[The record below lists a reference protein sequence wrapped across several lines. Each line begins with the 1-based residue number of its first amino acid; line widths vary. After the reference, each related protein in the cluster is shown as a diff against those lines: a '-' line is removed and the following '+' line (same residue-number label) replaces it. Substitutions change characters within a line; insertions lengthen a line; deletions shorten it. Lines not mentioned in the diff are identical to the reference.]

1 MWCEKYADKGGKM
14 KKSFGK
20 WGCIL
25 VIFFAVFMTALNEE
39 TVYADE
45 PQYLGTE
52 INGSV
57 LTDQS
62 EAEDLQQSRLRN
74 SYLAQG
80 FVKITNN
87 GNGVVGI
94 GGSTTCFVTC
104 DVVKLNLYL
113 ERSKGDSNFSSYKS
127 FTYTANDTNSLGRS
141 MNYAVEKGYYYRL
154 RGYHYASENGKA
166 ENLIS
171 RTNGIYIG

>member
-1 MWCEKYADKGGKM
+1 M
-14 KKSFGK
+14 KKTFGK

-25 VIFFAVFMTALNEE
+25 AMFIGVLMLSLNEE

-45 PQYLGTE
+45 PQYLGTV
-52 INGSV
+52 IDGSV

-62 EAEDLQQSRLRN
+62 EAEDLQQTRLRN

-87 GNGVVGI
+87 GNGVVGV
-94 GGSTTCFVTC
+94 GGSTSCFVTC

-127 FTYTANDTNSLGRS
+127 FTYTVKNDSSLTRS
-141 MNYAVEKGYYYRL
+141 LNYAVEKGYYYRL
-154 RGYHYASENGKA
+154 RGYHYASKNGKA

-171 RTNGIYIG
+171 ATNGIYIG

>member
-1 MWCEKYADKGGKM
+1 MLA
-14 KKSFGK
+14 
-20 WGCIL
+20 
-25 VIFFAVFMTALNEE
+25 VFAVVFVLSLSGKK
-39 TVYADE
+39 VYAEE
-45 PQYLGTE
+45 PQYLG
-52 INGSV
+52 NVVDGSV
-57 LTDQS
+57 LTDGN
-62 EAEDLQQSRLRN
+62 EAEDFEQARLRN

-80 FVKITNN
+80 FIKITNN

-94 GGSTTCFVTC
+94 GGSTSCYVTC

-127 FTYTANDTNSLGRS
+127 FTYTVENDNSLTRS
-141 MNYAVEKGYYYRL
+141 RNYAVEKGYYYRL
-154 RGYHYASENGKA
+154 RGYHYASKDGKA

>member
-1 MWCEKYADKGGKM
+1 M
-14 KKSFGK
+14 KKTFGK

-25 VIFFAVFMTALNEE
+25 AMFIGILILSFDGEV
-39 TVYADE
+39 VYADE
-45 PQYLGTE
+45 PEYLG
-52 INGSV
+52 NVVDGSV
-57 LTDQS
+57 LTDEN
-62 EAEDLQQSRLRN
+62 EAEDLQQTRLKN
-74 SYLAQG
+74 SYLYQG

-94 GGSTTCFVTC
+94 GGSTDCFVTC

-113 ERSKGDSNFSSYKS
+113 ERTKDGSGFSSYKR
-127 FTYTANDTNSLGRS
+127 FEYTANHASMLGKS
-141 MNYAVEKGYYYRL
+141 FSYAVEKGYYYRL
-154 RGYHYASENGKA
+154 RGYHYASKNGKA

>member
-1 MWCEKYADKGGKM
+1 M
-14 KKSFGK
+14 KKIFGK

-25 VIFFAVFMTALNEE
+25 AMFIGVLTLSLNEE
-39 TVYADE
+39 RVYADE
-45 PQYLGTE
+45 PQYLGS
-52 INGSV
+52 IIDGSV

-62 EAEDLQQSRLRN
+62 EAEDLQQTRLRN

-94 GGSTTCFVTC
+94 GGSTSCFVTC

-127 FTYTANDTNSLGRS
+127 FTYTANNTHSLTKGLS
-141 MNYAVEKGYYYRL
+141 YAVEKGYYYRL

>member
-1 MWCEKYADKGGKM
+1 M

-25 VIFFAVFMTALNEE
+25 VIFFAVFMTALNEK

>member
-1 MWCEKYADKGGKM
+1 M
-14 KKSFGK
+14 KKTFGK

-25 VIFFAVFMTALNEE
+25 AMFIGVLTLSLNEK
-39 TVYADE
+39 TVYAEE
-45 PQYLGTE
+45 PKYLG
-52 INGSV
+52 NVVDGSV
-57 LTDQS
+57 LTDEN
-62 EAEDLQQSRLRN
+62 EAEDLQQTRLRN
-74 SYLAQG
+74 SYLYQG

-154 RGYHYASENGKA
+154 RGYHYASKNGKA